1 MSTVDSHIVPI
12 NRYQIDLE
20 TSWQAAKRTFG
31 LPKARAIVIMSFA
44 LISIPFPTLI
54 IVGMP
59 FICFVL
65 LQKPSKDFPAR
76 APIDS
81 RYIDKGDPSANPK
94 EKYNRARGEVYLGF
108 CRKTLREVW
117 LSWSDLL
124 THIYMLGATGS
135 GKTEAIWALLANF
148 CMSGSGFTIG
158 DGKGTIEFMQ
168 QGWVLSRRLG
178 CEEDSF
184 YINFSPESTDQED
197 SHFSSTNRMNPL
209 AEGSSA
215 DLTEL
220 MNSLGLSGGGGGD
233 NAYFEDNAASL
244 IQRSLPAMIEL
255 RDNHGVNV
263 DFAYIG
269 MSLPLRSIYE
279 LSQDLRVSLK
289 CRRYISQYLD
299 AISFQF
305 TDTEN
310 FIGDPSK
317 QEESVIKVHGQF
329 ISHFNKLISSMS
341 IQYGN
346 VYLIDHADL
355 TMKDVTR
362 NRRNLIF
369 TLPSLSKSTNEI
381 RLLGKVMV
389 TSQKNAMA
397 IGLGTQFEGTRQET
411 IASLPSNHT
420 VPYAAFFDE
429 WGFYGIEGMAMLP
442 AQIRGLYFS
451 GGFFAQDYAGT
462 EAGGERDAEQIFAN
476 TRVKLFGA
484 LEDIGKTWTKIRELI
499 GEVRQAVVSG
509 YRFKSTSFGGRWV
522 QDKEKA
528 EITHRAALEAKDL
541 QKLIEGECFLA
552 MRGKLEMIKFMYTG
566 LKDLGD
572 KYSARYSIQRF
583 TRIYLPTKEELK
595 NLQTES
601 EFTDVLFSDHQLFMR
616 EGSLCAYNDSI
627 RKSSEDKEIL
637 GTKDYVSA
645 IKALIGESEL
655 TINIDRAKKTSDSP
669 PSSQMAN
676 DQHGA
681 PSELQAEDDTNNETY
696 EKETAEDDSAA
707 LSDALNTFSDM
718 GSSPVISEP
727 TVTKEKESP
736 RDEEYYDP
744 LFEETVRNKQAVL
757 DGNKALP
764 KGASILTE
772 EQERDITEYMT
783 TVNIL
788 LGVSDAKARQNAA
801 STVNQVASAS
811 YYLAPPTPHT
821 PSKSDLANLED
832 RLAKLL

>member
-1 MSTVDSHIVPI
+1 MAAVDSHVVPI

-31 LPKARAIVIMSFA
+31 LPKARAIIIMCFT
-44 LISIPFPTLI
+44 LIAIPFPSLI
-54 IVGMP
+54 VVGMP
-59 FICFVL
+59 FICFAL

-76 APIDS
+76 APTDS
-81 RYIDKGDPSANPK
+81 HYIDKGDPSADPK
-94 EKYNRARGEVYLGF
+94 KKFNSARGEVYLGF

-117 LSWSDLL
+117 LSWNDLL

-168 QGWVLSRRLG
+168 QGWTLCRRLG
-178 CEEDSF
+178 CEEDYF
-184 YINFSPESTDQED
+184 AINFMPENSSPEA
-197 SHFSSTNRMNPL
+197 SHLTSTNKMNPL

-220 MNSLGLSGGGGGD
+220 MNSLGLSGDAGN
-233 NAYFEDNAASL
+233 NAYFEDNAAAL
-244 IQRSLPAMIEL
+244 IQRSLPAIIEL

-263 DFAYIG
+263 DFSYIG
-269 MSLPLRSIYE
+269 QSLPLRSIYE
-279 LSQDLRVSLK
+279 LSQDPRVSLK
-289 CRRYISQYLD
+289 SRRYISGYLD

-310 FIGDPSK
+310 FAGDPSK
-317 QEESVIKVHGQF
+317 QEEGVIKVHGQF

-381 RLLGKVMV
+381 KLLGKVMV

-397 IGLGTQFEGTRQET
+397 IGLGNQFEGTREET

-442 AQIRGLYFS
+442 AQIRGLFFS
-451 GGFFAQDYAGT
+451 GGFFAQDYGGT

-484 LEDIGKTWTKIRELI
+484 LEDIGKTWTKIRELV
-499 GEVRQAVVSG
+499 GEVRQAVMSG
-509 YRFKSTSFGGRWV
+509 YRFKSTSTGGRWV
-522 QDKEKA
+522 ADKEKA

-552 MRGKLEMIKFMYTG
+552 MRGKLQMIKFMYTG

-572 KYSARYSIQRF
+572 EYNAIYKIQRF
-583 TRIYLPTKEELK
+583 TRIYRPTKEELK

-655 TINIDRAKKTSDSP
+655 TINIDRAKKTSSSP
-669 PSSQMAN
+669 PSSKMEN
-676 DQHGA
+676 DQQGA
-681 PSELQAEDDTNNETY
+681 APELQTEDDTNNETY

-718 GSSPVISEP
+718 GSSQVISEP
-727 TVTKEKESP
+727 TVTKEKASP
-736 RDEEYYDP
+736 RDEDFYDP
-744 LFEETVRNKQAVL
+744 LFEETVRNKQAVI

-783 TVNIL
+783 EVNIL

-801 STVNQVASAS
+801 NTVNQVASAS

-821 PSKSDLANLED
+821 PSKSELENLEG